1 MLNILSLIDDMS
13 LVARAG
19 SGRDLNIDSVDLA
32 ELFSGL
38 VTSYRQ
44 NAYAHG
50 IRLVDPIDV
59 GEARVKSSEK
69 ALRQIISNLLRNAIT
84 HSACK
89 TLTVSADIQPINSSS
104 ARLTVS
110 IADDG
115 KGINPELQSR
125 LFESFTRGDSQT
137 EGKGIGLSVCNELV
151 TNLGGQLV
159 LESDGKTGSCFSFT
173 LTLGIEETDDSL
185 PTPEPL
191 KLESSLL
198 EGISVLVVE
207 DNLTIQL
214 LTKKMFE
221 SKGASVV
228 TASNGD
234 EGLQKT
240 KALL

>member
-1 MLNILSLIDDMS
+1 MSRGLTSLEQF
-13 LVARAG
+13 AKKHA
-19 SGRDLNIDSVDLA
+19 VDQ
-32 ELFSGL
+32 
-38 VTSYRQ
+38 Y
-44 NAYAHG
+44 
-50 IRLVDPIDV
+50 P
-59 GEARVKSSEK
+59 
-69 ALRQIISNLLRNAIT
+69 
-84 HSACK
+84 
-89 TLTVSADIQPINSSS
+89 LTA
-104 ARLTVS
+104 
-110 IADDG
+110 
-115 KGINPELQSR
+115 
-125 LFESFTRGDSQT
+125 
-137 EGKGIGLSVCNELV
+137 
-151 TNLGGQLV
+151 
-159 LESDGKTGSCFSFT
+159 
-173 LTLGIEETDDSL
+173 DDSL